1 MLGMSQAESFPR
13 QAARTQKFTL
23 GAPRAYTVAPD
34 GSRVA
39 FLRSQAGDDRTTC
52 LWVLDLDAELTAER
66 LVADPN
72 ALLTGGD
79 EELTAEE
86 RARRERTRTG
96 AAGIVQYATDEALSA
111 AAFALSSRL
120 FATDL
125 TTGRTRELP
134 TAGPVID
141 PRPDPTGARVAYVCA
156 GALRIAEID
165 GSADRP
171 LAEPDGP
178 AITWGLAEF
187 VAQEEMDRT
196 RGYWWAPDG
205 QRLLVERVDESPV
218 QRWYIADP
226 ANPSRQPMEVAYPAA
241 GTPNAVV
248 SLALVDL
255 DGSRQEVRWDD
266 GSYPYLVAAHW
277 SASGPPLLLVMSR
290 DQRHRQILMVDVDSG
305 LTATLDSAEDAR
317 WLDVV
322 PGVPDWTGDGRLVTT
337 RDADDER
344 RLVVDGEPITTGLQV
359 RAVLDVAGDSVLFAA
374 SAGEPTQ
381 VDVYRADLVGEPVVE
396 RVSEGAGVHAA
407 ARGGPVTVLSS
418 TSLEWFGTRVRVLLD
433 GKGEVADIPS
443 HAETPSLTPS
453 VAIRTVGPRALRT
466 AVLFP
471 AGHQR
476 GTRKLP
482 VLMAPY
488 AGPHHQEVVHSRN
501 AYLTD
506 QWLADQGFA
515 VVIADG
521 RGTPGRGPGWERE
534 IALNVADPVL
544 EDQVDALQSVA
555 AEEPDIDL
563 GRVGI
568 LGWSFG
574 GYLAALA
581 VLRRPD
587 IFHAAVAG
595 APVTEWSLYDTFYTE
610 RYLGTPQAQ
619 PEAYKHT
626 SIVDDAP
633 RLERP
638 LMIIH
643 GLADDNVVAAH
654 TLRFSSALLASGR
667 PHTVLPLSGVTHM
680 TPQEVVAENLLLL
693 QVRFLK
699 ESLGVP

>member
-1 MLGMSQAESFPR
+1 MSQAESFPR

-23 GAPRAYTVAPD
+23 GAPRAFTIAPD

-39 FLRSQAGDDRTTC
+39 FLRSRAGDDRTTC
-52 LWVLDLDAELTAER
+52 LWVLDLDAEVTAER

-72 ALLTGGD
+72 VLLSGGD
-79 EELTAEE
+79 EELSAEE

-96 AAGIVQYATDEALSA
+96 AAGIVQYATDKTVAT

-120 FATDL
+120 FVTDL
-125 TTGRTRELP
+125 AAGRTRELP
-134 TAGPVID
+134 AVTPAID
-141 PRPDPTGARVAYVCA
+141 PRPDPTGTRVAYVCA
-156 GALRIAEID
+156 GTLRIAEID

-205 QRLLVERVDESPV
+205 QRLLVARVDEAPV

-226 ANPSRQPMEVAYPAA
+226 ANPGRQPAEVAYPAA

-255 DGSRQEVRWDD
+255 DGSRQDVRWDD
-266 GSYPYLVAAHW
+266 GSYPYLVAAQW

-290 DQRHRQILMVDVDSG
+290 DQRHSQILMVDVDSG
-305 LTATLDSAEDAR
+305 LTTTLDSAGDAR
-317 WLDVV
+317 WLEVV

-337 RDADDER
+337 RDSDDER
-344 RLVVDGEPITTGLQV
+344 RLVVDGESITTGLQV
-359 RAVLDVAGDSVLFAA
+359 RAVLDVAEDSVLFVA
-374 SAGEPTQ
+374 SAAEPTQ
-381 VDVYRADLVGEPVVE
+381 VDVYRAELNGEPVVE
-396 RVSEGAGVHAA
+396 RMSEGAGVHAA

-418 TSLEWFGTRVRVLLD
+418 ASLEWFGARVRVLLD
-433 GKGEVADIPS
+433 GKGEVADIQS

-453 VAIRTVGPRALRT
+453 VAIRAVGARALRT
-466 AVLFP
+466 ALLFP
-471 AGHQR
+471 TGHQR

-482 VLMAPY
+482 VLVAPY
-488 AGPHHQEVVHSRN
+488 AGPHHQEVVYSRN
-501 AYLTD
+501 GYLTD

-515 VVIADG
+515 IVIADG
-521 RGTPGRGPGWERE
+521 RGTPGRGPAWDRE

-544 EDQVDALQSVA
+544 EDQVDALLGVA
-555 AEEPDIDL
+555 ADEPDVDL
-563 GRVGI
+563 ARVGI

-595 APVTEWSLYDTFYTE
+595 APVTDWSLYDTFYTE
-610 RYLGTPQAQ
+610 RYLGTPDAQ
-619 PEAYKHT
+619 PEAYKRT

-654 TLRFSSALLASGR
+654 TLRFSSALLAAGR

-699 ESLGVP
+699 EALGVV

>member
-1 MLGMSQAESFPR
+1 MSQAESFPR

-23 GAPRAYTVAPD
+23 GAPRAFTIAPD

-39 FLRSQAGDDRTTC
+39 FLRSRAGDDRTTC
-52 LWVLDLDAELTAER
+52 LWVLDLEAEVTAER
-66 LVADPN
+66 LVADPTV
-72 ALLTGGD
+72 LLSGGD
-79 EELTAEE
+79 EELSAEE

-96 AAGIVQYATDEALSA
+96 AAGIVQYATDKTVAT
-111 AAFALSSRL
+111 AAFALSGRL
-120 FATDL
+120 FVTDL
-125 TTGRTRELP
+125 AAGRTRELP
-134 TAGPVID
+134 AVTPAID
-141 PRPDPTGARVAYVCA
+141 PRPDPTGTRVAYICA
-156 GALRIAEID
+156 GTLRIAEID

-205 QRLLVERVDESPV
+205 QRLLVARVDEAPV

-226 ANPSRQPMEVAYPAA
+226 ANPGRQPAEVAYPAA

-255 DGSRQEVRWDD
+255 DGSRQDVRWDD
-266 GSYPYLVAAHW
+266 GSYPYLVAAQW

-290 DQRHRQILMVDVDSG
+290 DQRHSQILMVDVDSG
-305 LTATLDSAEDAR
+305 LTTTLDSAGDAR
-317 WLDVV
+317 WLEVV

-337 RDADDER
+337 RDSDDER

-359 RAVLDVAGDSVLFAA
+359 RAVLDVAEDSVLFVA
-374 SAGEPTQ
+374 SAAEPTE
-381 VDVYRADLVGEPVVE
+381 VDVYRAELNGEPVVE

-418 TSLEWFGTRVRVLLD
+418 ASLEWFGARVRVLLD
-433 GKGEVADIPS
+433 GKGEVADIQS

-453 VAIRTVGPRALRT
+453 VAIRAVGARALRT
-466 AVLFP
+466 ALLFP
-471 AGHQR
+471 TGHQR

-482 VLMAPY
+482 VLVAPY
-488 AGPHHQEVVHSRN
+488 AGPHHQEVVYSRN

-515 VVIADG
+515 IVIADG
-521 RGTPGRGPGWERE
+521 RGTPGRGPAWDRE

-544 EDQVDALQSVA
+544 EDQVDALLGVA
-555 AEEPDIDL
+555 ADEPDVDL
-563 GRVGI
+563 ARVGI

-595 APVTEWSLYDTFYTE
+595 APVTDWSLYDTFYTE
-610 RYLGTPQAQ
+610 RYLGTPDAQ
-619 PEAYKHT
+619 PEAYKRT

-654 TLRFSSALLASGR
+654 TLRFSSALLAAGR

-699 ESLGVP
+699 EALGVV

>member
-1 MLGMSQAESFPR
+1 MSQAESFPR
-13 QAARTQKFTL
+13 QAARTQMFTL
-23 GAPRAYTVAPD
+23 GAPRAFTVAPD

-39 FLRSQAGDDRTTC
+39 FLRSRAGDDRTTC
-52 LWVLDLDAELTAER
+52 LWVLDLDAEVTAER

-72 ALLTGGD
+72 ALLSGGD
-79 EELTAEE
+79 EELSAEE

-96 AAGIVQYATDEALSA
+96 AAGIVQYATNTAVTT

-120 FATDL
+120 FVTDL
-125 TTGRTRELP
+125 AAGRTRELP
-134 TAGPVID
+134 AVTPVID
-141 PRPDPTGARVAYVCA
+141 PRPDPTGSRVAYVCD
-156 GALRIAEID
+156 GTLRIAEID

-196 RGYWWAPDG
+196 RGYWWGPDG
-205 QRLLVERVDESPV
+205 QRLLVARVDESPV

-226 ANPSRQPMEVAYPAA
+226 ANPGRQPAEVAYPAT

-255 DGSRQEVRWDD
+255 DGSRQDIRWED
-266 GSYPYLVAAHW
+266 GSYPYLVTAQW
-277 SASGPPLLLVMSR
+277 SANGPPLLLVMSR
-290 DQRHRQILMVDVDSG
+290 DQRCSQILMVDVDSG
-305 LTATLDSAEDAR
+305 LTTTLDSAGDAR
-317 WLDVV
+317 WLEVV
-322 PGVPDWTGDGRLVTT
+322 PGVPDWSGDGRLVTT
-337 RDADDER
+337 RDSDDER

-359 RAVLDVAGDSVLFAA
+359 RAVLDVAEDSVLFVA
-374 SAGEPTQ
+374 SAAEPTQ
-381 VDVYRADLVGEPVVE
+381 VDVYRADLDGEPVVE

-407 ARGGPVTVLSS
+407 ARGGAVTVMSS
-418 TSLEWFGTRVRVLLD
+418 ASLEWFGARVRVLVD
-433 GKGEVADIPS
+433 GKGAVADIRS

-453 VAIRTVGPRALRT
+453 VAIRAVGARALRT

-471 AGHQR
+471 TGHQR
-476 GTRKLP
+476 GTGKLP
-482 VLMAPY
+482 VLVAPY
-488 AGPHHQEVVHSRN
+488 AGPHHQEVVYSRN

-515 VVIADG
+515 IVIADG

-544 EDQVDALQSVA
+544 EDQVDGLLGVA
-555 AEEPDIDL
+555 ADEPDVDL

-595 APVTEWSLYDTFYTE
+595 APVTDWSLYDTFYTE
-610 RYLGTPQAQ
+610 RYLGTPDAQ
-619 PEAYKHT
+619 PEAYTRT

-654 TLRFSSALLASGR
+654 TLRLSSALLAAGR

-699 ESLGVP
+699 EALGVV

>member
-1 MLGMSQAESFPR
+1 MSQAESFPR

-23 GAPRAYTVAPD
+23 GAPRAFTIAPD

-39 FLRSQAGDDRTTC
+39 FLRSRAGDDRTTC
-52 LWVLDLDAELTAER
+52 LWVLDLDAEVTAER

-72 ALLTGGD
+72 VLLSGGD
-79 EELTAEE
+79 EELSAEE

-96 AAGIVQYATDEALSA
+96 AAGIVQYATDKTVAT

-120 FATDL
+120 FVTDL
-125 TTGRTRELP
+125 AAGRTRELP
-134 TAGPVID
+134 AVTPAID
-141 PRPDPTGARVAYVCA
+141 PRPDPTGTRVAYVCA
-156 GALRIAEID
+156 GTLRIAEID

-205 QRLLVERVDESPV
+205 QRLLVARVDEAPV

-226 ANPSRQPMEVAYPAA
+226 ANPGRQPAEVAYPAA

-255 DGSRQEVRWDD
+255 DGSRQDVRWDD
-266 GSYPYLVAAHW
+266 GSYPYLVAAQW

-290 DQRHRQILMVDVDSG
+290 DQRHSQILMVDVDSG
-305 LTATLDSAEDAR
+305 LTTTLDSAGDAR
-317 WLDVV
+317 WLEVV

-337 RDADDER
+337 RDSDDER

-359 RAVLDVAGDSVLFAA
+359 RAVLDVAEDSVLFVA
-374 SAGEPTQ
+374 SAAEPTQ
-381 VDVYRADLVGEPVVE
+381 VDVYRAELNGEPVIE
-396 RVSEGAGVHAA
+396 RVSAGAGVHAA

-418 TSLEWFGTRVRVLLD
+418 ASLEWFGARVRVLLD
-433 GKGEVADIPS
+433 GKGEVADIQS

-453 VAIRTVGPRALRT
+453 VAIRAVGARALRT
-466 AVLFP
+466 ALLFP
-471 AGHQR
+471 TGHQR

-482 VLMAPY
+482 VLVAPY
-488 AGPHHQEVVHSRN
+488 AGPHHQEVVYSRN

-515 VVIADG
+515 IVIADG
-521 RGTPGRGPGWERE
+521 RGTPGRGPAWDRE

-544 EDQVDALQSVA
+544 EDQVDALLGVA
-555 AEEPDIDL
+555 ADEPDVDL
-563 GRVGI
+563 ARVGI

-595 APVTEWSLYDTFYTE
+595 APVTDWSLYDTFYTE
-610 RYLGTPQAQ
+610 RYLGTPDAQ
-619 PEAYKHT
+619 PEAYKRT

-654 TLRFSSALLASGR
+654 TLRFSSALLAAGR

-699 ESLGVP
+699 EALGVV

>member
-1 MLGMSQAESFPR
+1 MSQAESFPR

-23 GAPRAYTVAPD
+23 GAPRAFTIAPD

-39 FLRSQAGDDRTTC
+39 FLRSRAGDDRTTC
-52 LWVLDLDAELTAER
+52 LWVLDLDAEVTAER

-72 ALLTGGD
+72 VLLSGGD
-79 EELTAEE
+79 EELSAEE

-96 AAGIVQYATDEALSA
+96 AAGIVQYATDKTVAT

-120 FATDL
+120 FVTDL
-125 TTGRTRELP
+125 AAGRTRELP
-134 TAGPVID
+134 AVTPAID
-141 PRPDPTGARVAYVCA
+141 PRPDPTGTRVAYVCA
-156 GALRIAEID
+156 GTLRIAEID

-205 QRLLVERVDESPV
+205 QRLLVARVDEAPV

-226 ANPSRQPMEVAYPAA
+226 ANPGREPAEVAYPAA

-255 DGSRQEVRWDD
+255 DGSRQDVRWDD
-266 GSYPYLVAAHW
+266 GSYPYLVAAQW

-290 DQRHRQILMVDVDSG
+290 DQRHSQILMVDVDSG
-305 LTATLDSAEDAR
+305 LTTTLDSAGDAR
-317 WLDVV
+317 WLEVV

-337 RDADDER
+337 RDSDDER

-359 RAVLDVAGDSVLFAA
+359 RAVLDVAEDSVLFVA
-374 SAGEPTQ
+374 SAAEPTQ
-381 VDVYRADLVGEPVVE
+381 VDVYRAELNGEPVVE

-418 TSLEWFGTRVRVLLD
+418 ASLEWFGARVRVLLD
-433 GKGEVADIPS
+433 GKGEVADIQS

-453 VAIRTVGPRALRT
+453 VAIRAVGARALRT
-466 AVLFP
+466 ALLFP
-471 AGHQR
+471 TGHQR

-482 VLMAPY
+482 VLVAPY
-488 AGPHHQEVVHSRN
+488 AGPHHQEVVYSRN

-515 VVIADG
+515 IVIADG
-521 RGTPGRGPGWERE
+521 RGTPGRGPAWDRE
-534 IALNVADPVL
+534 IAFNVADPVL
-544 EDQVDALQSVA
+544 EDQVDALLGVA
-555 AEEPDIDL
+555 ADEPDVDL
-563 GRVGI
+563 ARVGI

-595 APVTEWSLYDTFYTE
+595 APVTDWSLYDTFYTE
-610 RYLGTPQAQ
+610 RYLGTPDAQ
-619 PEAYKHT
+619 PEAYKRT

-654 TLRFSSALLASGR
+654 TLRFSSALLAAGR

-699 ESLGVP
+699 EALGVV

>member
-1 MLGMSQAESFPR
+1 MSQAESFPR

-23 GAPRAYTVAPD
+23 GAPRAFTVAPD

-39 FLRSQAGDDRTTC
+39 FLRSRAGDDRATC
-52 LWVLDLDAELTAER
+52 LWVLDLDAEVTAER

-72 ALLTGGD
+72 ALLSGGD
-79 EELTAEE
+79 EELSAEE

-96 AAGIVQYATDEALSA
+96 AAGIVQYATNTAVTT

-120 FATDL
+120 FVTDL
-125 TTGRTRELP
+125 AAGRTRELP
-134 TAGPVID
+134 AVTPVID
-141 PRPDPTGARVAYVCA
+141 PRPDPTGSRVAYVCD
-156 GALRIAEID
+156 GTLRIAEID

-196 RGYWWAPDG
+196 RGYWWGPDG
-205 QRLLVERVDESPV
+205 QRLLVARVDESPV

-226 ANPSRQPMEVAYPAA
+226 ANPGRQPAEVAYPAA

-255 DGSRQEVRWDD
+255 DGSRQDVRWED
-266 GSYPYLVAAHW
+266 GSYPYLVTAHW
-277 SASGPPLLLVMSR
+277 SANGPPLLLVMSR
-290 DQRHRQILMVDVDSG
+290 DQRHSQILMVDVDSG
-305 LTATLDSAEDAR
+305 LTTTLDSARDAR
-317 WLDVV
+317 WLEVV

-337 RDADDER
+337 RDSDDER
-344 RLVVDGEPITTGLQV
+344 RLVVDGEPITAGLQV
-359 RAVLDVAGDSVLFAA
+359 RAVLDVAEDSVLFVA
-374 SAGEPTQ
+374 SAAEPTQ
-381 VDVYRADLVGEPVVE
+381 VDVYRADLDGEPVVE

-407 ARGGPVTVLSS
+407 ARGGAVTVMSS
-418 TSLEWFGTRVRVLLD
+418 ASLEWFGARVRVLVD
-433 GKGEVADIPS
+433 GKGAVADIQS

-453 VAIRTVGPRALRT
+453 VAIRAVGARALRT

-471 AGHQR
+471 TGHQR
-476 GTRKLP
+476 GTGKLP
-482 VLMAPY
+482 VLVAPY
-488 AGPHHQEVVHSRN
+488 AGPHHQEVVYSRN

-515 VVIADG
+515 IVIADG

-544 EDQVDALQSVA
+544 EDQVDGLLGVA
-555 AEEPDIDL
+555 ADEPDVDL

-595 APVTEWSLYDTFYTE
+595 APVTDWSLYDTFYTE
-610 RYLGTPQAQ
+610 RYLGTPDAQ
-619 PEAYKHT
+619 PEAYKRT

-654 TLRFSSALLASGR
+654 TLRFSSALLAAGR

-699 ESLGVP
+699 EALGVV

>member
-1 MLGMSQAESFPR
+1 MSQAESFPR

-23 GAPRAYTVAPD
+23 GAPRAFTIASD

-39 FLRSQAGDDRTTC
+39 FLRSRAGDDRATC
-52 LWVLDLDAELTAER
+52 LWVLDLDAEVTAER

-72 ALLTGGD
+72 VLLSGGD
-79 EELTAEE
+79 EELSAEE

-96 AAGIVQYATDEALSA
+96 AAGIVQYATDKTVAT

-120 FATDL
+120 FVTDL
-125 TTGRTRELP
+125 AAGRTRELP
-134 TAGPVID
+134 AVTPAID
-141 PRPDPTGARVAYVCA
+141 PRPDPTGTRVAYVCA
-156 GALRIAEID
+156 GTLRIAEID

-205 QRLLVERVDESPV
+205 QRLLVARVDEAPV

-226 ANPSRQPMEVAYPAA
+226 ANPGRQPAEVAYPAA

-255 DGSRQEVRWDD
+255 DGSRQDVRWDD
-266 GSYPYLVAAHW
+266 GSYPYLVAAQW

-290 DQRHRQILMVDVDSG
+290 DQRHSQILMVDVDSG
-305 LTATLDSAEDAR
+305 LTTTLDSAGDAR
-317 WLDVV
+317 WLEVV

-337 RDADDER
+337 RDSDDER
-344 RLVVDGEPITTGLQV
+344 RLVVDGQPITTGLQV
-359 RAVLDVAGDSVLFAA
+359 RAVLDVAEDSVLFVA
-374 SAGEPTQ
+374 SAAEPTQ
-381 VDVYRADLVGEPVVE
+381 VDVYRAELNGEPVVE

-418 TSLEWFGTRVRVLLD
+418 ASLEWFGARVRVLLD
-433 GKGEVADIPS
+433 GKGEVADIQS

-453 VAIRTVGPRALRT
+453 VAIRAVGARALRT
-466 AVLFP
+466 ALLFP
-471 AGHQR
+471 TGHQR

-482 VLMAPY
+482 VLVAPY
-488 AGPHHQEVVHSRN
+488 AGPHHQEVVYSRN

-515 VVIADG
+515 IVIADG
-521 RGTPGRGPGWERE
+521 RGTPGRGPAWDRE

-544 EDQVDALQSVA
+544 EDQVDALLGVA
-555 AEEPDIDL
+555 ADEPDVDL
-563 GRVGI
+563 ARVGI

-595 APVTEWSLYDTFYTE
+595 APVTDWSLYDTFYTE
-610 RYLGTPQAQ
+610 RYLGTPDAQ
-619 PEAYKHT
+619 PEAYKRT

-654 TLRFSSALLASGR
+654 TLRFSSALLAAGR

-699 ESLGVP
+699 EALGVV

>member
-1 MLGMSQAESFPR
+1 MSQAESFPR

-23 GAPRAYTVAPD
+23 GAPRAFTVAPD

-39 FLRSQAGDDRTTC
+39 FLRSRAGDDRTTC
-52 LWVLDLDAELTAER
+52 LWVLDLDAEVTAER

-72 ALLTGGD
+72 ALLSGVD
-79 EELTAEE
+79 EELSAEE
-86 RARRERTRTG
+86 LARRERTRTG
-96 AAGIVQYATDEALSA
+96 AAGIVQYATDKAVTMA
-111 AAFALSSRL
+111 TFALSSRL
-120 FATDL
+120 FVTGLAA
-125 TTGRTRELP
+125 GRTRELP
-134 TAGPVID
+134 AVTPVID
-141 PRPDPTGARVAYVCA
+141 PRPDPTGTRVAYVCD
-156 GALRIAEID
+156 GTLRIAEID

-196 RGYWWAPDG
+196 RGYWWGPDG
-205 QRLLVERVDESPV
+205 QRLLVARVDESPV

-226 ANPSRQPMEVAYPAA
+226 ANPGRQPAEVAYPAA

-255 DGSRQEVRWDD
+255 DGSRQDVRWDD

-277 SASGPPLLLVMSR
+277 SASGPPLLLVASR
-290 DQRHRQILMVDVDSG
+290 DQRHSQILMVDVDSG
-305 LTATLDSAEDAR
+305 LTTTLDSAGDAR
-317 WLDVV
+317 WLEVV
-322 PGVPDWTGDGRLVTT
+322 PGVPDWAGDGRLVTT
-337 RDADDER
+337 RDTDDER
-344 RLVVDGEPITTGLQV
+344 RLIVDGEPITTGLQV
-359 RAVLDVAGDSVLFAA
+359 RAVLDVAEDSVLFVA
-374 SAGEPTQ
+374 SAAEPTQ
-381 VDVYRADLVGEPVVE
+381 IDVYRADLDGDPVVE

-418 TSLEWFGTRVRVLLD
+418 ASLEWFGARVRVLLD
-433 GKGEVADIPS
+433 GKGAVADIQS
-443 HAETPSLTPS
+443 HAETPSVTPS
-453 VAIRTVGPRALRT
+453 VAIRGVGARSLRT

-471 AGHQR
+471 TGHLR

-482 VLMAPY
+482 VLVAPY
-488 AGPHHQEVVHSRN
+488 AGPHHQEVVCSRN

-515 VVIADG
+515 IVIADG

-544 EDQVDALQSVA
+544 EDQVDALLGVA
-555 AEEPDIDL
+555 AAEPDVDL

-587 IFHAAVAG
+587 IFRAAVAG
-595 APVTEWSLYDTFYTE
+595 APVTDWSLYDTFYTE
-610 RYLGTPQAQ
+610 RYLGTPDAQ
-619 PEAYKHT
+619 PEAYKRT

-654 TLRFSSALLASGR
+654 TLRFSSALLAAGR

-699 ESLGVP
+699 EALGVI

>member
-1 MLGMSQAESFPR
+1 MSQAESFPR

-23 GAPRAYTVAPD
+23 GAPRAFTIAPD

-39 FLRSQAGDDRTTC
+39 FLRSRAGDDRTTC
-52 LWVLDLDAELTAER
+52 LWVLDLDAEVTAER

-72 ALLTGGD
+72 ALLSGGD
-79 EELTAEE
+79 EELSAEE

-96 AAGIVQYATDEALSA
+96 TAGIVQYATDKTVAT

-120 FATDL
+120 FVTDL
-125 TTGRTRELP
+125 AAGRTRELP
-134 TAGPVID
+134 AVTPAID
-141 PRPDPTGARVAYVCA
+141 PRPDPTGTRVAYVCA
-156 GALRIAEID
+156 GTLRIAEID

-205 QRLLVERVDESPV
+205 QRLLVARVDEAPV

-226 ANPSRQPMEVAYPAA
+226 ANPGRQPAEVAYPAA

-255 DGSRQEVRWDD
+255 DGSRQDVRWDD
-266 GSYPYLVAAHW
+266 GSYPYLVAAQW

-290 DQRHRQILMVDVDSG
+290 DQRHSQILIVDVDSG
-305 LTATLDSAEDAR
+305 LTTTLDSAGDAR
-317 WLDVV
+317 WLEVV

-337 RDADDER
+337 RDSDDER

-359 RAVLDVAGDSVLFAA
+359 RAVLDVAEDSVLFVA
-374 SAGEPTQ
+374 SAAEPTQ
-381 VDVYRADLVGEPVVE
+381 VDVYRAELNGEPVVE

-418 TSLEWFGTRVRVLLD
+418 ASLEWFGARVRVLLD
-433 GKGEVADIPS
+433 GKGEVADIQS

-453 VAIRTVGPRALRT
+453 VAIRAVGARALRT
-466 AVLFP
+466 ALLFP
-471 AGHQR
+471 TGHQR

-482 VLMAPY
+482 VLVAPY
-488 AGPHHQEVVHSRN
+488 AGPHHQEVVYSRN

-515 VVIADG
+515 IVIADG
-521 RGTPGRGPGWERE
+521 RGTPGRGPAWDRE

-544 EDQVDALQSVA
+544 EDQVDALLGVA
-555 AEEPDIDL
+555 ADEPDVDL
-563 GRVGI
+563 ARVGI

-595 APVTEWSLYDTFYTE
+595 APVTDWSLYDTFYTE
-610 RYLGTPQAQ
+610 RYLGTPDAQ
-619 PEAYKHT
+619 PEAYKRT

-654 TLRFSSALLASGR
+654 TLRFSSALLAAGR

-699 ESLGVP
+699 EALGVV

>member
-1 MLGMSQAESFPR
+1 MSQAESFPR

-23 GAPRAYTVAPD
+23 GAPRAFTIAPD

-39 FLRSQAGDDRTTC
+39 FLRSRAGDDRTTC
-52 LWVLDLDAELTAER
+52 LWVLDLDAEVTAER

-72 ALLTGGD
+72 VLLSGGD
-79 EELTAEE
+79 EELSAEE

-96 AAGIVQYATDEALSA
+96 AAGIVQYATDKTVAT

-120 FATDL
+120 FVTDL
-125 TTGRTRELP
+125 AAGRTRELP
-134 TAGPVID
+134 AVTPAID
-141 PRPDPTGARVAYVCA
+141 PRPDPTGTRVAYVCA
-156 GALRIAEID
+156 GTLRIAEID

-205 QRLLVERVDESPV
+205 QRLLVARVDEAPV

-226 ANPSRQPMEVAYPAA
+226 ANPGREPAEVAYPAA

-255 DGSRQEVRWDD
+255 DGSRQDVRWDD
-266 GSYPYLVAAHW
+266 GSYPYLVAAQW

-290 DQRHRQILMVDVDSG
+290 DQRHSQILMVDVDSG
-305 LTATLDSAEDAR
+305 LTTTLDSAGDAR
-317 WLDVV
+317 WLEVV

-337 RDADDER
+337 RDSDDER

-359 RAVLDVAGDSVLFAA
+359 RAVLDVAEDSVLFVA
-374 SAGEPTQ
+374 SAAEPTQ
-381 VDVYRADLVGEPVVE
+381 VDVYRAELNGEPVVE

-407 ARGGPVTVLSS
+407 ARGGPVTVLASA
-418 TSLEWFGTRVRVLLD
+418 SLEWFGARVRVLLD
-433 GKGEVADIPS
+433 GKGEVADIQS

-453 VAIRTVGPRALRT
+453 VAIRAVGARALRT
-466 AVLFP
+466 ALLFP
-471 AGHQR
+471 TGHQR

-482 VLMAPY
+482 VLVAPY
-488 AGPHHQEVVHSRN
+488 AGPHHQEVVYSRN

-515 VVIADG
+515 IVIADG
-521 RGTPGRGPGWERE
+521 RGTPGRGPAWDRE
-534 IALNVADPVL
+534 IAFNVADPVL
-544 EDQVDALQSVA
+544 EDQVDALLGVA
-555 AEEPDIDL
+555 ADEPDVDL
-563 GRVGI
+563 ARVGI

-595 APVTEWSLYDTFYTE
+595 APVTDWSLYDTFYTE
-610 RYLGTPQAQ
+610 RYLGTPDAQ
-619 PEAYKHT
+619 PEAYKRT

-654 TLRFSSALLASGR
+654 TLRFSSALLAAGR

-699 ESLGVP
+699 EALGVV

>member
-1 MLGMSQAESFPR
+1 MSEAESFPR

-23 GAPRAYTVAPD
+23 GAPRAYTIAPD

-39 FLRSQAGDDRTTC
+39 FLRSRAGNDRTTC
-52 LWVLDLDAELTAER
+52 LWVVDLDAEITAER

-72 ALLTGGD
+72 ALLSGTD
-79 EELTAEE
+79 EELSAQE

-96 AAGIVQYATDEALSA
+96 SAGIVQYATDEAVST

-120 FATDL
+120 FVADL
-125 TTGRTRELP
+125 TSGKTRELQAA
-134 TAGPVID
+134 TPVID
-141 PRPDPTGARVAYVCA
+141 PRPDPTGIRVAYVCA
-156 GALRIAEID
+156 GALRLAEID

-171 LAEPDGP
+171 PAGPDRP
-178 AITWGLAEF
+178 EIKAGLAGV

-196 RGYWWAPDG
+196 RGYWAAPDG
-205 QRLLVERVDESPV
+205 QRLLVARADDSPV

-226 ANPSRQPMEVAYPAA
+226 ANPGRQPAEVAYPAA

-255 DGSRQEVRWDD
+255 DGSRQDVRWDD
-266 GSYPYLVAAHW
+266 SSYPYLVAAHW

-290 DQRHRQILMVDVDSG
+290 DQRHSQVLKVDVDSG
-305 LTATLDSAEDAR
+305 LTTTVDSADAAQ

-337 RDADDER
+337 RDTADER
-344 RLVVDGEPITTGLQV
+344 QLVVDGESITVGLQV
-359 RAVLDVAGDSVLFAA
+359 RAVLDVAQDSVLFAA
-374 SAGEPTQ
+374 SADEPTQ
-381 VDVYRADLVGEPVVE
+381 VDVYRADLNGKPVVE
-396 RVSEGAGVHAA
+396 QVSDGPGVHAA
-407 ARGGPVTVLSS
+407 ARGGPATVLSS
-418 TSLEWFGTRVRVLLD
+418 AGLEWFGPRVRIILD

-453 VAIRTVGPRALRT
+453 VAIRAVGTRALRT

-471 AGHQR
+471 TGHQR

-488 AGPHHQEVVHSRN
+488 AVPHHQEVVYSRN
-501 AYLTD
+501 AYLSD

-544 EDQVDALQSVA
+544 EDQVDALQGVA
-555 AEEPDIDL
+555 ADEPDLDL

-595 APVTEWSLYDTFYTE
+595 APVTDWSLYDTFYTE
-610 RYLGTPQAQ
+610 RYLGTPDAQ
-619 PEAYKHT
+619 PEVYQRT

-638 LMIIH
+638 LMIFH

-654 TLRFSSALLASGR
+654 TLRFSSALLAAGR
-667 PHTVLPLSGVTHM
+667 PHSVLPLSGVTHM

-699 ESLGVP
+699 AALDVA

>member
-1 MLGMSQAESFPR
+1 MSQAESLPR
-13 QAARTQKFTL
+13 QSARTQKFTL

-34 GSRVA
+34 GGRVA
-39 FLRSQAGDDRTTC
+39 FLRSRAGDDRTTC
-52 LWVLDLDAELTAER
+52 LWVLDLDAEMTAER

-72 ALLTGGD
+72 ALLAGAD
-79 EELTAEE
+79 EELSTQE

-96 AAGIVQYATDEALSA
+96 TAGIVQYATDEAVKT

-120 FATDL
+120 FVTDL
-125 TTGRTRELP
+125 TAGTTRELP
-134 TAGPVID
+134 AATPVID
-141 PRPDPTGARVAYVCA
+141 PRPDPRGTRVAYVCA
-156 GALRIAEID
+156 GTLRITEID

-171 LAEPDGP
+171 LAEPDEP
-178 AITWGLAEF
+178 ATTWGLAEF

-205 QRLLVERVDESPV
+205 QRLLVARVDDSPV

-226 ANPSRQPMEVAYPAA
+226 ANPDRPPAEVGYPAA
-241 GTPNAVV
+241 GTPNAAV

-255 DGSRQEVRWDD
+255 DGSRQDVRWDD
-266 GSYPYLVAAHW
+266 STYPYLVAAHW

-290 DQRHRQILMVDVDSG
+290 DQRQSQILVIDVDSG
-305 LTATLDSAEDAR
+305 LTATVDAAEDAR
-317 WLDVV
+317 WLEVV
-322 PGVPDWTGDGRLVTT
+322 PGVPAWSGEGRLVTT
-337 RDADDER
+337 RDSNDER
-344 RLVVDGEPITTGLQV
+344 RLVVDGEPITTGLHV
-359 RAVLDVAGDSVLFAA
+359 RGVLDVGEDSVLFAA
-374 SAGEPTQ
+374 SAAEPTQ
-381 VDVYRADLVGEPVVE
+381 VDVYRAVLTGKPLVE

-407 ARGGPVTVLSS
+407 VRSGRITVMSS
-418 TSLEWFGTRVRVLLD
+418 SGLEWFGARVRVVLD
-433 GKGEVADIPS
+433 GKGEVADIQS

-453 VAIRTVGPRALRT
+453 VAIRAVGARALRT
-466 AVLFP
+466 AVLLP

-476 GTRKLP
+476 GSRKLP

-488 AGPHHQEVVHSRN
+488 AGPHHQEVVYSRN
-501 AYLTD
+501 AYLID
-506 QWLADQGFA
+506 QWFADQGFA

-544 EDQVDALQSVA
+544 EDQVDALQAVA
-555 AEEPDIDL
+555 SDEPDLDL
-563 GRVGI
+563 GRIGI

-581 VLRRPD
+581 VLRRPE

-595 APVTEWSLYDTFYTE
+595 APVTDWSLYDTFYTE

-654 TLRFSSALLASGR
+654 TLRFSSSLLAAGR

-680 TPQEVVAENLLLL
+680 TPQETVAENLLLL

-699 ESLGVP
+699 EALGVG

>member
-1 MLGMSQAESFPR
+1 MSQAESFPR
-13 QAARTQKFTL
+13 QVARTQKFTL
-23 GAPRAYTVAPD
+23 GAPRAFTVAPD
-34 GSRVA
+34 GRRVA
-39 FLRSQAGDDRTTC
+39 FLRSRAGDDRTTC
-52 LWVLDLDAELTAER
+52 LWVLDLDAEVTAER

-72 ALLTGGD
+72 ALLSGGD
-79 EELTAEE
+79 EELSAEE

-96 AAGIVQYATDEALSA
+96 AAGIVQYATDKAVTT

-120 FATDL
+120 FVTDL
-125 TTGRTRELP
+125 AAGRTREVAAV
-134 TAGPVID
+134 TPVID
-141 PRPDPTGARVAYVCA
+141 PRPDPTGTRVAYVCA
-156 GALRIAEID
+156 GTLRIAEID

-205 QRLLVERVDESPV
+205 QRLLVARVDESPV

-226 ANPSRQPMEVAYPAA
+226 ANPGRQPAEVAYPAA

-255 DGSRQEVRWDD
+255 DGSRQDVRWEDS
-266 GSYPYLVAAHW
+266 SYPYLVAARW

-290 DQRHRQILMVDVDSG
+290 DHRRSQVLMLDVDSG
-305 LTATLDSAEDAR
+305 LTTTLDSAGDAR
-317 WLDVV
+317 WLEVV
-322 PGVPDWTGDGRLVTT
+322 PGVPDWAGDGRLVTT
-337 RDADDER
+337 RDSDDER

-359 RAVLDVAGDSVLFAA
+359 RAVLDVAEDSVLFVA
-374 SAGEPTQ
+374 SAAEPTQ
-381 VDVYRADLVGEPVVE
+381 VDVYRADLDGEPVVE

-418 TSLEWFGTRVRVLLD
+418 ASLEWFGARVRVLLD
-433 GKGEVADIPS
+433 GKGEVADIRS

-453 VAIRTVGPRALRT
+453 VAIRAVGARALRT

-471 AGHQR
+471 TGHQR

-482 VLMAPY
+482 VLVAPY
-488 AGPHHQEVVHSRN
+488 AGPHHQEVVYSRN

-515 VVIADG
+515 IVIADG

-544 EDQVDALQSVA
+544 EDQADALLGVA
-555 AEEPDIDL
+555 ADEPDLDL
-563 GRVGI
+563 SRVGI

-595 APVTEWSLYDTFYTE
+595 APVTDWSMYDTFYTE
-610 RYLGTPQAQ
+610 RYLGTPDAQ
-619 PEAYKHT
+619 PEAYKRT

-654 TLRFSSALLASGR
+654 TLRLSSALLAAGR

-699 ESLGVP
+699 EALGVV

>member
-1 MLGMSQAESFPR
+1 MSQAESFPR

-23 GAPRAYTVAPD
+23 GAPRAFTVAPD

-39 FLRSQAGDDRTTC
+39 FLRSRAGDDRTTC
-52 LWVLDLDAELTAER
+52 LWVLDLDAEVTER

-72 ALLTGGD
+72 VLLSGGD
-79 EELTAEE
+79 EELSAEE

-96 AAGIVQYATDEALSA
+96 AAGIVQYATDKAVMT

-120 FATDL
+120 FVTDL
-125 TTGRTRELP
+125 AAGRTREVAAV
-134 TAGPVID
+134 TPVID
-141 PRPDPTGARVAYVCA
+141 PRPDPTGTRVAYVCA
-156 GALRIAEID
+156 GTLRIAEID

-205 QRLLVERVDESPV
+205 QRLLVARVDESPV

-226 ANPSRQPMEVAYPAA
+226 ANPGRQPAEVAYPAA

-255 DGSRQEVRWDD
+255 DGSRQDVRWDD

-290 DQRHRQILMVDVDSG
+290 DHRHSQILMVDVDSG
-305 LTATLDSAEDAR
+305 LTTTLDSAGDAR
-317 WLDVV
+317 WLEVV

-337 RDADDER
+337 RDSDDER
-344 RLVVDGEPITTGLQV
+344 RLVVDGEPITAGLQV
-359 RAVLDVAGDSVLFAA
+359 RAVLEVAEDSVLFVA
-374 SAGEPTQ
+374 SAAEPTQ
-381 VDVYRADLVGEPVVE
+381 VDVYRADLDGEPVVE

-418 TSLEWFGTRVRVLLD
+418 ASLEWFGARVRVLLD

-453 VAIRTVGPRALRT
+453 VAIRAVGGRALRT

-471 AGHQR
+471 TGHQR

-482 VLMAPY
+482 VLVAPY
-488 AGPHHQEVVHSRN
+488 AGPHHQEVVYSRN

-515 VVIADG
+515 IVIADG

-544 EDQVDALQSVA
+544 EDQVDALLGVA
-555 AEEPDIDL
+555 ADEPDIDL

-595 APVTEWSLYDTFYTE
+595 APVTDWSLYDTFYTE
-610 RYLGTPQAQ
+610 RYLGTPDVQ
-619 PEAYKHT
+619 PDAYKRT

-643 GLADDNVVAAH
+643 GLADDNVIAAH
-654 TLRFSSALLASGR
+654 TLRFSSALLAGGR
-667 PHTVLPLSGVTHM
+667 PHTVLPLSGVAHM

-699 ESLGVP
+699 EALGVV

>member
-1 MLGMSQAESFPR
+1 MSQAESFPR

-23 GAPRAYTVAPD
+23 GAPRAFTIAPD

-39 FLRSQAGDDRTTC
+39 FLRSRAGDDPTTC
-52 LWVLDLDAELTAER
+52 LWVLDLDAEVTAER

-72 ALLTGGD
+72 VLLSGGD
-79 EELTAEE
+79 EELSAEE

-96 AAGIVQYATDEALSA
+96 AAGIVQYATDKTVAT

-120 FATDL
+120 FVTDL
-125 TTGRTRELP
+125 AAGRTRELP
-134 TAGPVID
+134 AVTPAID
-141 PRPDPTGARVAYVCA
+141 PRPDPTGTRVAYVCA
-156 GALRIAEID
+156 GTLRIAELD
-165 GSADRP
+165 SSADRP

-205 QRLLVERVDESPV
+205 QRLLVARVDEAPV

-226 ANPSRQPMEVAYPAA
+226 ANPGRQPAEVAYPAA

-255 DGSRQEVRWDD
+255 DGSRQDVRWDD
-266 GSYPYLVAAHW
+266 GSYPYLVAAQW

-290 DQRHRQILMVDVDSG
+290 DQRHSQILMVDVDSG
-305 LTATLDSAEDAR
+305 LTTTLDSAGDAR
-317 WLDVV
+317 WLEVV

-337 RDADDER
+337 RDSDDER

-359 RAVLDVAGDSVLFAA
+359 RAVLDVAEDSVLFVA
-374 SAGEPTQ
+374 SAAEPTQ
-381 VDVYRADLVGEPVVE
+381 VDVYRAELNGEPVVE
-396 RVSEGAGVHAA
+396 RVSAGAGVHAA

-418 TSLEWFGTRVRVLLD
+418 ASLEWFGARVRVLLD
-433 GKGEVADIPS
+433 GKGEVADIQS

-453 VAIRTVGPRALRT
+453 VAIRAVGARALRT
-466 AVLFP
+466 ALLFP
-471 AGHQR
+471 TGHQR

-482 VLMAPY
+482 VLVAPY
-488 AGPHHQEVVHSRN
+488 AGPHHQEVVYSRN

-515 VVIADG
+515 IVIADG
-521 RGTPGRGPGWERE
+521 RGTPGRGPAWDRE

-544 EDQVDALQSVA
+544 EDQVDALLGVA
-555 AEEPDIDL
+555 ADEPDVDL
-563 GRVGI
+563 ARVGI

-595 APVTEWSLYDTFYTE
+595 APVTDWTLYDTFYTE
-610 RYLGTPQAQ
+610 RYLGTPDAQ
-619 PEAYKHT
+619 PEAYKRT

-654 TLRFSSALLASGR
+654 TLRFSSALLAAGR

-699 ESLGVP
+699 EALGVV

>member
-1 MLGMSQAESFPR
+1 MSQAFPR
-13 QAARTQKFTL
+13 QVARTQKFTL
-23 GAPRAYTVAPD
+23 GAPRAFTVAPD
-34 GSRVA
+34 GRRVA
-39 FLRSQAGDDRTTC
+39 FLRSRAGDDRTTC
-52 LWVLDLDAELTAER
+52 LWVLDLDAEVTAER

-72 ALLTGGD
+72 ALLSGGD
-79 EELTAEE
+79 EELSAEE

-96 AAGIVQYATDEALSA
+96 AAGIVQYATDKAVTT

-120 FATDL
+120 FVTDL
-125 TTGRTRELP
+125 AAGRTWELP
-134 TAGPVID
+134 AVTPVID
-141 PRPDPTGARVAYVCA
+141 PRPDPTGTHVAYVCA
-156 GALRIAEID
+156 GTLRVAEID

-205 QRLLVERVDESPV
+205 QRLLVARVDESPV

-226 ANPSRQPMEVAYPAA
+226 ANPGRQPAEVAYPAA

-255 DGSRQEVRWDD
+255 DGSRQDVRWEDS
-266 GSYPYLVAAHW
+266 SYPYLVAARW

-290 DQRHRQILMVDVDSG
+290 DHRRSQVLMLDVDSG
-305 LTATLDSAEDAR
+305 LTTTLDSAGDAR
-317 WLDVV
+317 WLEVV
-322 PGVPDWTGDGRLVTT
+322 PGVPDWAGDGRLVTT
-337 RDADDER
+337 RDSDDER

-359 RAVLDVAGDSVLFAA
+359 RAVLDVAEDSVLFVA
-374 SAGEPTQ
+374 SAAEPTQ
-381 VDVYRADLVGEPVVE
+381 VDVYRADLDGEPVVE

-418 TSLEWFGTRVRVLLD
+418 ASLEWFGARVRVLLD
-433 GKGEVADIPS
+433 GKGEVADIRS

-453 VAIRTVGPRALRT
+453 VAIRAVGARALRT

-471 AGHQR
+471 TGHQR

-482 VLMAPY
+482 VLVAPY
-488 AGPHHQEVVHSRN
+488 AGPHHQEVVYSRN

-515 VVIADG
+515 IVIADG

-544 EDQVDALQSVA
+544 EDQADALLGVA
-555 AEEPDIDL
+555 ADEPDLDL
-563 GRVGI
+563 SRVGI

-595 APVTEWSLYDTFYTE
+595 APVTDWSMYDTFYTE
-610 RYLGTPQAQ
+610 RYLGTPDAQ
-619 PEAYKHT
+619 PEAYKRT

-654 TLRFSSALLASGR
+654 TLRFSSALLAAGR

-699 ESLGVP
+699 EALGVV

>member
-1 MLGMSQAESFPR
+1 MSQAESFPR
-13 QAARTQKFTL
+13 QVARTQKFTL
-23 GAPRAYTVAPD
+23 GAPRAFTVAPD
-34 GSRVA
+34 GRRVA
-39 FLRSQAGDDRTTC
+39 FLRSRAGDDRTTC
-52 LWVLDLDAELTAER
+52 LWVLDLDAEVTAER

-72 ALLTGGD
+72 ALLSGGD
-79 EELTAEE
+79 EELSAEE

-96 AAGIVQYATDEALSA
+96 AAGIVQYATDKAVTT

-120 FATDL
+120 FVTDL
-125 TTGRTRELP
+125 AAGRTWELP
-134 TAGPVID
+134 AVTPVID
-141 PRPDPTGARVAYVCA
+141 PRPDPTGTHVAYVCA
-156 GALRIAEID
+156 GTLRVAEID

-205 QRLLVERVDESPV
+205 QRLLVARVDESPV

-226 ANPSRQPMEVAYPAA
+226 ANPGRQPAEVAYPAA

-255 DGSRQEVRWDD
+255 DGSRQDVRWEDS
-266 GSYPYLVAAHW
+266 SYPYLVAARW

-290 DQRHRQILMVDVDSG
+290 DHRRSQVLMLDVDSG
-305 LTATLDSAEDAR
+305 LTTTLDSAGDAR
-317 WLDVV
+317 WLEVV
-322 PGVPDWTGDGRLVTT
+322 PGVPDWAGDGRLVTT
-337 RDADDER
+337 RDSDDER

-359 RAVLDVAGDSVLFAA
+359 RAVLDVAEDSVLFVA
-374 SAGEPTQ
+374 SAAEPTQ
-381 VDVYRADLVGEPVVE
+381 VDVYRADLDGEPVVE

-418 TSLEWFGTRVRVLLD
+418 ASLEWFGARVRVLLD
-433 GKGEVADIPS
+433 GKGEVADIRS

-453 VAIRTVGPRALRT
+453 VAIRAVGARALRT

-471 AGHQR
+471 TGHQR

-482 VLMAPY
+482 VLVAPY
-488 AGPHHQEVVHSRN
+488 AGPHHQEVVYSRN

-515 VVIADG
+515 IVIADG

-544 EDQVDALQSVA
+544 EDQADALLGVA
-555 AEEPDIDL
+555 ADEPDLDL
-563 GRVGI
+563 SRVGI

-595 APVTEWSLYDTFYTE
+595 APVTDWSLYDTFYTE
-610 RYLGTPQAQ
+610 RYLGTPDAQ
-619 PEAYKHT
+619 PEAYKRT

-654 TLRFSSALLASGR
+654 TLRLSSALLAAGR

-699 ESLGVP
+699 EALGVV

>member
-1 MLGMSQAESFPR
+1 M
-13 QAARTQKFTL
+13 
-23 GAPRAYTVAPD
+23 
-34 GSRVA
+34 
-39 FLRSQAGDDRTTC
+39 
-52 LWVLDLDAELTAER
+52 
-66 LVADPN
+66 
-72 ALLTGGD
+72 
-79 EELTAEE
+79 
-86 RARRERTRTG
+86 
-96 AAGIVQYATDEALSA
+96 QYATDKSVAT

-120 FATDL
+120 FVTDL
-125 TTGRTRELP
+125 AAGTTRELP
-134 TAGPVID
+134 AVTPAID
-141 PRPDPTGARVAYVCA
+141 PRPDPTGTRVAYVCA
-156 GALRIAEID
+156 GTLRIAEID

-205 QRLLVERVDESPV
+205 QRLLVARVDEAPV

-226 ANPSRQPMEVAYPAA
+226 ANPGRQPAEVAYPAA

-255 DGSRQEVRWDD
+255 DGSRQDVRWDD
-266 GSYPYLVAAHW
+266 GSYPYLVAAQW

-290 DQRHRQILMVDVDSG
+290 DQRHSQILMVDVDSG
-305 LTATLDSAEDAR
+305 LTTTLDSAGDAR
-317 WLDVV
+317 WLEVV

-337 RDADDER
+337 RDSDDER

-359 RAVLDVAGDSVLFAA
+359 RAVLDVAEDSVLFVA
-374 SAGEPTQ
+374 SAAEPTQ
-381 VDVYRADLVGEPVVE
+381 VDVYRAELNGEPVVE
-396 RVSEGAGVHAA
+396 RVSGGAGVHAA

-418 TSLEWFGTRVRVLLD
+418 ASLEWFGARVRVLLD
-433 GKGEVADIPS
+433 GKGEVADIQS

-453 VAIRTVGPRALRT
+453 VAIRAVGARALRT
-466 AVLFP
+466 ALLFP
-471 AGHQR
+471 TGHQR

-482 VLMAPY
+482 VLVAPY
-488 AGPHHQEVVHSRN
+488 AGPHHQEVVYSRN

-515 VVIADG
+515 IVIADG
-521 RGTPGRGPGWERE
+521 RGTPGRGPGWDRE

-544 EDQVDALQSVA
+544 EDQVDALLGVA
-555 AEEPDIDL
+555 ADEPDLDL
-563 GRVGI
+563 ARVGI

-595 APVTEWSLYDTFYTE
+595 APVTDWSLYDTFYTE
-610 RYLGTPQAQ
+610 RYLGTPDAQ
-619 PEAYKHT
+619 PEAYKRT

-654 TLRFSSALLASGR
+654 TLRFSSALLAAGR

-699 ESLGVP
+699 EALGVV

>member
-1 MLGMSQAESFPR
+1 MSQAESFPR

-23 GAPRAYTVAPD
+23 GAPRAFTIAPD

-39 FLRSQAGDDRTTC
+39 FLRSRAGDDRTTC
-52 LWVLDLDAELTAER
+52 LWVLDLDAEVTAER

-72 ALLTGGD
+72 VLLSGGD
-79 EELTAEE
+79 EELSAEE

-96 AAGIVQYATDEALSA
+96 AAGIVQYATDKTVAT

-120 FATDL
+120 FVTDL
-125 TTGRTRELP
+125 AVGRTRELP
-134 TAGPVID
+134 AVTPAID
-141 PRPDPTGARVAYVCA
+141 PRPDPTGTRVAYVCA
-156 GALRIAEID
+156 GTLRIAEID

-205 QRLLVERVDESPV
+205 QRLLVARVDEGPV

-226 ANPSRQPMEVAYPAA
+226 ANPGRQPAEVAYPAA

-255 DGSRQEVRWDD
+255 DGSRQDVRWDD
-266 GSYPYLVAAHW
+266 GSYPYLVAAQW

-290 DQRHRQILMVDVDSG
+290 NQRHSQILMVDVDSG
-305 LTATLDSAEDAR
+305 LTTTLDSAGDAR
-317 WLDVV
+317 WLEVV

-337 RDADDER
+337 RDSDDER

-359 RAVLDVAGDSVLFAA
+359 RAVLDVAEDSVLFVA
-374 SAGEPTQ
+374 SAAEPTQ
-381 VDVYRADLVGEPVVE
+381 VDVYRAELNGEPVVE

-418 TSLEWFGTRVRVLLD
+418 ASLEWFGARVRVLLD
-433 GKGEVADIPS
+433 GKGEVADIQS

-453 VAIRTVGPRALRT
+453 VAIRAVGARALRT
-466 AVLFP
+466 ALLFP
-471 AGHQR
+471 TGHQR

-482 VLMAPY
+482 VLVAPY
-488 AGPHHQEVVHSRN
+488 AGPHHQEVVYSRN

-515 VVIADG
+515 IVIADG
-521 RGTPGRGPGWERE
+521 RGTPGRGPAWDRE

-544 EDQVDALQSVA
+544 EDQVDALLGVA
-555 AEEPDIDL
+555 ADEPDVDL
-563 GRVGI
+563 ARVGI

-595 APVTEWSLYDTFYTE
+595 APVTDWSLYDTFYTE
-610 RYLGTPQAQ
+610 RYLGTPDAQ
-619 PEAYKHT
+619 PEAYKRT

-654 TLRFSSALLASGR
+654 TLRFSSALLAAGR

-699 ESLGVP
+699 EALGVV

>member
-1 MLGMSQAESFPR
+1 MSQAESFPR
-13 QAARTQKFTL
+13 QAARTQMFTL
-23 GAPRAYTVAPD
+23 GAPRAFTVAPD

-39 FLRSQAGDDRTTC
+39 FLRSRAGDDRTTC
-52 LWVLDLDAELTAER
+52 LWVLDLDAEVTAER

-72 ALLTGGD
+72 ALLSGGD
-79 EELTAEE
+79 EELSAEE

-96 AAGIVQYATDEALSA
+96 AAGIVQYATNTAVTT

-120 FATDL
+120 FVTDL
-125 TTGRTRELP
+125 AAGRTRELP
-134 TAGPVID
+134 AVTPVID
-141 PRPDPTGARVAYVCA
+141 PRPDPTGSRVAYVCD
-156 GALRIAEID
+156 GTLRIAEID

-196 RGYWWAPDG
+196 RGYWWGPDG
-205 QRLLVERVDESPV
+205 QRLLVARVDESPV

-226 ANPSRQPMEVAYPAA
+226 ANPGRQPAEVAYPAT

-255 DGSRQEVRWDD
+255 DGSRQDIRWED
-266 GSYPYLVAAHW
+266 GSYPYLVTAQW
-277 SASGPPLLLVMSR
+277 SANGPPLLLVMSR
-290 DQRHRQILMVDVDSG
+290 DQRRSQILMVDVDSG
-305 LTATLDSAEDAR
+305 LTTTLDSAGDAR
-317 WLDVV
+317 WLEVV

-337 RDADDER
+337 RDSDDER

-359 RAVLDVAGDSVLFAA
+359 RAVLDVAEDSVLFVA
-374 SAGEPTQ
+374 SAAEPTQ
-381 VDVYRADLVGEPVVE
+381 VDVYRADLDGEPVVE

-407 ARGGPVTVLSS
+407 ARGGAVTVMSS
-418 TSLEWFGTRVRVLLD
+418 ASLEWFGARVRVLVD
-433 GKGEVADIPS
+433 GKGAVADIRS

-453 VAIRTVGPRALRT
+453 VAIRAVGARALRT

-471 AGHQR
+471 TGHQR
-476 GTRKLP
+476 GTGKLP
-482 VLMAPY
+482 VLVAPY
-488 AGPHHQEVVHSRN
+488 AGPHHQEVVYSRN

-515 VVIADG
+515 IVIADG

-544 EDQVDALQSVA
+544 EDQVDGLLGVA
-555 AEEPDIDL
+555 ADEPDVDL

-595 APVTEWSLYDTFYTE
+595 APVTDWSLYDTFYTE
-610 RYLGTPQAQ
+610 RYLGTPDAQ
-619 PEAYKHT
+619 PEAYTRT

-654 TLRFSSALLASGR
+654 TLRLSSALLAAGR

-699 ESLGVP
+699 EALGVV

>member
-1 MLGMSQAESFPR
+1 MSQVESFPR

-34 GSRVA
+34 GSRVV
-39 FLRSQAGDDRTTC
+39 FLRSRAGDDRTTC
-52 LWVLDLDAELTAER
+52 LWVLDLDAEVTAER

-72 ALLTGGD
+72 ALLAGGD
-79 EELTAEE
+79 EELSAQE

-96 AAGIVQYATDEALSA
+96 AAGIVQYATDEAVTT
-111 AAFALSSRL
+111 AAFPLSSRL
-120 FATDL
+120 FVTDL
-125 TTGRTRELP
+125 AMGRTRELP
-134 TAGPVID
+134 AAAPVID
-141 PRPDPTGARVAYVCA
+141 PRPDPTGACVAYVCA
-156 GALRIAEID
+156 GALRIVEID

-205 QRLLVERVDESPV
+205 QRLLVARVDDSPV

-226 ANPSRQPMEVAYPAA
+226 ANPGRQPAEVAYPAA

-277 SASGPPLLLVMSR
+277 SSSGPPLLLVMSR
-290 DQRHRQILMVDVDSG
+290 DQRHSQILMVDVDSG
-305 LTATLDSAEDAR
+305 LTTTLDSAEDAQ
-317 WLDVV
+317 WLDAV
-322 PGVPDWTGDGRLVTT
+322 PGVPDWTGDGRLVAT
-337 RDADDER
+337 RDSDDER

-359 RAVLDVAGDSVLFAA
+359 RAVLDVTGDSVLFAA

-381 VDVYRADLVGEPVVE
+381 VDVYWADLANEPVVE

-407 ARGGPVTVLSS
+407 VRGGPVTVLSS
-418 TSLEWFGTRVRVLLD
+418 ASLEWFGARVRVLLD
-433 GKGEVADIPS
+433 GKEVADIPS

-453 VAIRTVGPRALRT
+453 VAIRTVGRRALRT

-476 GTRKLP
+476 RTRKLP
-482 VLMAPY
+482 VLVAPY
-488 AGPHHQEVVHSRN
+488 AGPHHQEVLDSRN

-534 IALNVADPVL
+534 IAFNVADPVL
-544 EDQVDALQSVA
+544 EDQVEALQSVA
-555 AEEPDIDL
+555 ADEPDIDL

-587 IFHAAVAG
+587 VFHAAVAG

-610 RYLGTPQAQ
+610 RYLGTPDAQ

-633 RLERP
+633 HLERP

-654 TLRFSSALLASGR
+654 TLRFSSALLAAGR

-699 ESLGVP
+699 EALGVD

>member
-1 MLGMSQAESFPR
+1 MSQAESFPR

-23 GAPRAYTVAPD
+23 GAPRAFTIAPD

-39 FLRSQAGDDRTTC
+39 FLRSRAGDDRTTC
-52 LWVLDLDAELTAER
+52 LWVLDLDAEVTAER

-72 ALLTGGD
+72 ALLSGGD
-79 EELTAEE
+79 EELSAEE

-96 AAGIVQYATDEALSA
+96 AAGIVQYATDETVAT

-120 FATDL
+120 FVTDL
-125 TTGRTRELP
+125 AAGRTRELP
-134 TAGPVID
+134 AVTPAID
-141 PRPDPTGARVAYVCA
+141 PRPDPTGTRVAYVCA
-156 GALRIAEID
+156 GTLRIAEID
-165 GSADRP
+165 GSADHP

-205 QRLLVERVDESPV
+205 QRLLVARVDEAPV

-226 ANPSRQPMEVAYPAA
+226 ANPGRQPAEVAYPAA

-255 DGSRQEVRWDD
+255 DGSRQDVRWDD

-290 DQRHRQILMVDVDSG
+290 DQRHSQILVVDVDSG
-305 LTATLDSAEDAR
+305 LTTTLDSAGDAR
-317 WLDVV
+317 WLEVV

-337 RDADDER
+337 RDSDDER

-359 RAVLDVAGDSVLFAA
+359 RAVLDVAEDSVLFVA
-374 SAGEPTQ
+374 SAAEPTQ
-381 VDVYRADLVGEPVVE
+381 VDVYRAELNGEPVVE
-396 RVSEGAGVHAA
+396 RVSAGAGVHAA

-418 TSLEWFGTRVRVLLD
+418 ASLEWFGARVRVLLD
-433 GKGEVADIPS
+433 GKGEVADIQS

-453 VAIRTVGPRALRT
+453 VAIRAVGARALRT
-466 AVLFP
+466 ALLFP
-471 AGHQR
+471 TGHQR

-482 VLMAPY
+482 VLVAPY
-488 AGPHHQEVVHSRN
+488 AGPHHQEVVYSRN

-515 VVIADG
+515 IVIADG
-521 RGTPGRGPGWERE
+521 RGTPGRGPAWDRE

-544 EDQVDALQSVA
+544 EDQVDTLLGVA
-555 AEEPDIDL
+555 ADEPDVDL
-563 GRVGI
+563 ARVGI

-595 APVTEWSLYDTFYTE
+595 APVTDWSLYDTFYTE
-610 RYLGTPQAQ
+610 RYLGTPDAQ
-619 PEAYKHT
+619 PEAYKRT

-654 TLRFSSALLASGR
+654 TLRFSSALLAAGR

-699 ESLGVP
+699 EALGVV

>member
-1 MLGMSQAESFPR
+1 MSQAESFPR
-13 QAARTQKFTL
+13 QAARTQMFTL
-23 GAPRAYTVAPD
+23 GAPRAFTVAPD

-39 FLRSQAGDDRTTC
+39 FLRSRAGDDRTTC
-52 LWVLDLDAELTAER
+52 LWVLDLDAEVTAER

-72 ALLTGGD
+72 ALLSGGD
-79 EELTAEE
+79 EELSAEE

-96 AAGIVQYATDEALSA
+96 AAGIVQYATNTAVTT

-120 FATDL
+120 FVTDL
-125 TTGRTRELP
+125 AAGRTRELP
-134 TAGPVID
+134 AVTPVID
-141 PRPDPTGARVAYVCA
+141 PRPDPTGSRVAYVCD
-156 GALRIAEID
+156 GTLRIAEID

-196 RGYWWAPDG
+196 RGYWWGPDG
-205 QRLLVERVDESPV
+205 QRLLVARVDESPV

-226 ANPSRQPMEVAYPAA
+226 ANPGRQPAEVAYPAT

-255 DGSRQEVRWDD
+255 DGSRQDIRWED
-266 GSYPYLVAAHW
+266 GSYPYLVTAQW
-277 SASGPPLLLVMSR
+277 SANGPPLLLVMSR
-290 DQRHRQILMVDVDSG
+290 DQRRSQILMVDVDSG
-305 LTATLDSAEDAR
+305 LTTTLDSAGDAR
-317 WLDVV
+317 WLEVV
-322 PGVPDWTGDGRLVTT
+322 PGVPDWSGDGRLVTT
-337 RDADDER
+337 RDSDDER

-359 RAVLDVAGDSVLFAA
+359 RAVLDVAEDSVLFVA
-374 SAGEPTQ
+374 SAAEPTQ
-381 VDVYRADLVGEPVVE
+381 VDVYRADLDGEPVVE

-407 ARGGPVTVLSS
+407 ARGGAVTVMSS
-418 TSLEWFGTRVRVLLD
+418 ASLEWFGARVRVLVD
-433 GKGEVADIPS
+433 GKGAVADIRS

-453 VAIRTVGPRALRT
+453 VAIRAVGARALRT

-471 AGHQR
+471 TGHQR
-476 GTRKLP
+476 GTGKLP
-482 VLMAPY
+482 VLVAPY
-488 AGPHHQEVVHSRN
+488 AGPHHQEVVYSRN

-515 VVIADG
+515 IVIADG

-544 EDQVDALQSVA
+544 EDQVDGLLGVA
-555 AEEPDIDL
+555 ADEPDVDL

-595 APVTEWSLYDTFYTE
+595 APVTDWSLYDTFYTE
-610 RYLGTPQAQ
+610 RYLGTPDAQ
-619 PEAYKHT
+619 PEAYTRT

-654 TLRFSSALLASGR
+654 TLRLSSALLAAGR

-699 ESLGVP
+699 EALGVV

>member
-1 MLGMSQAESFPR
+1 MSQAESFPR

-23 GAPRAYTVAPD
+23 GAPRAFTIAPD

-39 FLRSQAGDDRTTC
+39 FLRSRAGDDRTTC
-52 LWVLDLDAELTAER
+52 LWVLDLDAEVTAER

-72 ALLTGGD
+72 VLLSGGD
-79 EELTAEE
+79 EELSAEE

-96 AAGIVQYATDEALSA
+96 TAGIVQYATDKAVA
-111 AAFALSSRL
+111 TAAFALSSRL
-120 FATDL
+120 FVTDL
-125 TTGRTRELP
+125 AAGRTRELP
-134 TAGPVID
+134 AVTPVID
-141 PRPDPTGARVAYVCA
+141 PRPDPTGTRVAYVCA
-156 GALRIAEID
+156 GTLRIAEID

-205 QRLLVERVDESPV
+205 QRLLVARVDEALV

-226 ANPSRQPMEVAYPAA
+226 ANPGRQPAEVAYPAA

-255 DGSRQEVRWDD
+255 DGSRQDVRWDD
-266 GSYPYLVAAHW
+266 GSYPYLVAAQW

-290 DQRHRQILMVDVDSG
+290 DQRHSQILMIDVDSG
-305 LTATLDSAEDAR
+305 LTTTLDSAGDAR
-317 WLDVV
+317 WLEVV

-337 RDADDER
+337 RDSDDER
-344 RLVVDGEPITTGLQV
+344 RLVVDGGPITTGLQV
-359 RAVLDVAGDSVLFAA
+359 RAVLDVAEDSVLFVA
-374 SAGEPTQ
+374 SAAEPTQ
-381 VDVYRADLVGEPVVE
+381 VDVYRAELNGEPVVE

-418 TSLEWFGTRVRVLLD
+418 ASLEWFGARVRVLLD
-433 GKGEVADIPS
+433 GKGEVADIQS

-453 VAIRTVGPRALRT
+453 VAIRAVGARALRT
-466 AVLFP
+466 ALLFP
-471 AGHQR
+471 TGHQR

-482 VLMAPY
+482 VLVAPY
-488 AGPHHQEVVHSRN
+488 AGPHHQEVVYSRN

-515 VVIADG
+515 IVIADG
-521 RGTPGRGPGWERE
+521 RGTPGRGPAWDRE

-544 EDQVDALQSVA
+544 EDQVDALLGVA
-555 AEEPDIDL
+555 ADEPDVDL
-563 GRVGI
+563 ARVGI

-595 APVTEWSLYDTFYTE
+595 APVTDWSLYDTFYTE
-610 RYLGTPQAQ
+610 RYLGTPDAQ
-619 PEAYKHT
+619 PEAYKRT

-654 TLRFSSALLASGR
+654 TLRFSSALLAAGR

-699 ESLGVP
+699 EALGVV

>member
-1 MLGMSQAESFPR
+1 MSQAESFPR

-23 GAPRAYTVAPD
+23 GAPRSFTVAPD

-39 FLRSQAGDDRTTC
+39 FLRSRAGDDRTTC
-52 LWVLDLDAELTAER
+52 LWVLDLDAEVTAER

-72 ALLTGGD
+72 ALLSGGD
-79 EELTAEE
+79 EELSAEE

-96 AAGIVQYATDEALSA
+96 AAGIVQYATDKAVTT

-120 FATDL
+120 FVTDL
-125 TTGRTRELP
+125 AAGRTRELP
-134 TAGPVID
+134 AVTPVID
-141 PRPDPTGARVAYVCA
+141 PRPDPTGSRVAYVCD
-156 GALRIAEID
+156 GTLRIAEID

-196 RGYWWAPDG
+196 RGYWWGPDG
-205 QRLLVERVDESPV
+205 QRLLVARVDESPV

-226 ANPSRQPMEVAYPAA
+226 ANPGRQPAEVAYPAA

-255 DGSRQEVRWDD
+255 DGSRQDVRWED
-266 GSYPYLVAAHW
+266 GSYPYLVTAQW
-277 SASGPPLLLVMSR
+277 SANGPPLLLVMSR
-290 DQRHRQILMVDVDSG
+290 DQRRSQILMVDVDSG
-305 LTATLDSAEDAR
+305 LTTTLDSAGDAR
-317 WLDVV
+317 WLEVV

-337 RDADDER
+337 RDSDDER

-359 RAVLDVAGDSVLFAA
+359 RAVLDVAEDSVLFVA
-374 SAGEPTQ
+374 SAAEPTQ
-381 VDVYRADLVGEPVVE
+381 VDVYRADLDGEPVVE

-407 ARGGPVTVLSS
+407 ARGGAVTVMSS
-418 TSLEWFGTRVRVLLD
+418 ASLEWFGARVRVLVD
-433 GKGEVADIPS
+433 GKGAVADIRS

-453 VAIRTVGPRALRT
+453 VAIRAVGARALRT

-471 AGHQR
+471 TGHQR
-476 GTRKLP
+476 GTGKLP
-482 VLMAPY
+482 VLVAPY
-488 AGPHHQEVVHSRN
+488 AGPHHQEVVYSRN

-515 VVIADG
+515 IVIADG

-544 EDQVDALQSVA
+544 EDQVDGLLGVA
-555 AEEPDIDL
+555 ADEPDVDL

-595 APVTEWSLYDTFYTE
+595 APVTDWSLYDTFYTE
-610 RYLGTPQAQ
+610 RYLGTPDAQ
-619 PEAYKHT
+619 PEAYKRT

-654 TLRFSSALLASGR
+654 TLRFSSALLAAGR

-699 ESLGVP
+699 EALGVV

>member
-1 MLGMSQAESFPR
+1 MSQAESFPR
-13 QAARTQKFTL
+13 QVARTQKFTL
-23 GAPRAYTVAPD
+23 GAPRAFTVAPD
-34 GSRVA
+34 GRRVA
-39 FLRSQAGDDRTTC
+39 FLRSRAGDDRTTC
-52 LWVLDLDAELTAER
+52 LWVLDLDAEVTAER

-72 ALLTGGD
+72 ALLSGGD
-79 EELTAEE
+79 EELSAEE

-96 AAGIVQYATDEALSA
+96 AAGIVQYATDKAVTT

-120 FATDL
+120 FVTDL
-125 TTGRTRELP
+125 AAGRTWELP
-134 TAGPVID
+134 AVTPVID
-141 PRPDPTGARVAYVCA
+141 PRPDPTGTHVAYVCA
-156 GALRIAEID
+156 GTLRVAEID

-205 QRLLVERVDESPV
+205 QRLLVARVDESPV

-226 ANPSRQPMEVAYPAA
+226 ANPGRQPAEVAYPAA

-255 DGSRQEVRWDD
+255 DGSRQDVRWEDS
-266 GSYPYLVAAHW
+266 SYPYLVAARW

-290 DQRHRQILMVDVDSG
+290 DHRRSQVLMLDVDSG
-305 LTATLDSAEDAR
+305 LTTTLDSAGDAR
-317 WLDVV
+317 WLEVV
-322 PGVPDWTGDGRLVTT
+322 PGVPDWAGDGRLVTT
-337 RDADDER
+337 RDSDDER

-359 RAVLDVAGDSVLFAA
+359 RAVLDVAEDSVLFVA
-374 SAGEPTQ
+374 SAAEPTQ
-381 VDVYRADLVGEPVVE
+381 VDVYRADLDGEPVVE

-418 TSLEWFGTRVRVLLD
+418 ASLEWFGARVRVLLD
-433 GKGEVADIPS
+433 GKGEVADIRS

-453 VAIRTVGPRALRT
+453 VAIRAVGARALRT

-471 AGHQR
+471 TGHQR

-482 VLMAPY
+482 VLVAPY
-488 AGPHHQEVVHSRN
+488 AGPHHQEVVYSRN

-515 VVIADG
+515 IVIADG

-544 EDQVDALQSVA
+544 EDQADALLGVA
-555 AEEPDIDL
+555 ADEPDLDL
-563 GRVGI
+563 SRVGI

-595 APVTEWSLYDTFYTE
+595 APVTDWSMYDTFYTE
-610 RYLGTPQAQ
+610 RYLGTPDAQ
-619 PEAYKHT
+619 PEAYKRT

-654 TLRFSSALLASGR
+654 TLRLSSALLAAGR

-699 ESLGVP
+699 EALGVV

>member
-1 MLGMSQAESFPR
+1 MSQAESFPR
-13 QAARTQKFTL
+13 QAARTQMFTL
-23 GAPRAYTVAPD
+23 GAPRAFTVAPD

-39 FLRSQAGDDRTTC
+39 FLRSRAGDDRTTC
-52 LWVLDLDAELTAER
+52 LWVLDLDAEVTAER

-72 ALLTGGD
+72 ALLSGGD
-79 EELTAEE
+79 EELSAEE

-96 AAGIVQYATDEALSA
+96 AAGIVQYATNTAVTT

-120 FATDL
+120 FVTNLAA
-125 TTGRTRELP
+125 GRTRELP
-134 TAGPVID
+134 AVTPVID
-141 PRPDPTGARVAYVCA
+141 PRPDPTGSRVAYVCD
-156 GALRIAEID
+156 GTLRIAEID

-196 RGYWWAPDG
+196 RGYWWGPDG
-205 QRLLVERVDESPV
+205 QRLLVARVDESPV

-226 ANPSRQPMEVAYPAA
+226 ANPGRQPAEVAYPAT

-255 DGSRQEVRWDD
+255 DGSRQDIRWED
-266 GSYPYLVAAHW
+266 GSYPYLVTAQW
-277 SASGPPLLLVMSR
+277 SANGPPLLLVMSR
-290 DQRHRQILMVDVDSG
+290 DQRCSQILMVDVDSG
-305 LTATLDSAEDAR
+305 LTTTLDSAGDAR
-317 WLDVV
+317 WLEVV
-322 PGVPDWTGDGRLVTT
+322 PGVPDWSGDGRLVTT
-337 RDADDER
+337 RDSDDER

-359 RAVLDVAGDSVLFAA
+359 RAVLDVAEDSVLFVA
-374 SAGEPTQ
+374 SAAEPTQ
-381 VDVYRADLVGEPVVE
+381 VDVYRADLDGEPVVE

-407 ARGGPVTVLSS
+407 ARGGAVTVMSS
-418 TSLEWFGTRVRVLLD
+418 ASLEWFGARVRVLVD
-433 GKGEVADIPS
+433 GKGAVADIRS

-453 VAIRTVGPRALRT
+453 VAIRAVGARALRT

-471 AGHQR
+471 TGHQR
-476 GTRKLP
+476 GTGKLP
-482 VLMAPY
+482 VLVAPY
-488 AGPHHQEVVHSRN
+488 AGPHHQEVVYSRN

-515 VVIADG
+515 IVIADG

-544 EDQVDALQSVA
+544 EDQVDGLLGVA
-555 AEEPDIDL
+555 ADEPDVDL

-595 APVTEWSLYDTFYTE
+595 APVTDWSLYDTFYTE
-610 RYLGTPQAQ
+610 RYLGTPDAQ
-619 PEAYKHT
+619 PEAYTRT

-654 TLRFSSALLASGR
+654 TLRLSSALLAAGR

-699 ESLGVP
+699 EALGVV